1 MSTFLKIFKRSDS
14 SEVEQNNVLFIQNEF
29 DLYH

>member
-1 MSTFLKIFKRSDS
+1 MSTFLKIFKSSDS

-29 DLYH
+29 D